1 MTIRRVSLLLCIAV
15 IFSACGWNSRNEVNE
30 NVFVVSFNNGLRPEL
45 SDISPAPIP
54 GKNKLNITRNDQLQV
69 RNGQWQEL
77 EKTAAKKPYD
87 YYQADEFPF
96 FLIIDIEKKELA
108 GVYIEH
114 GNNMHVILFNN
125 SEPLHDGSIYQIHFA
140 VYTPQFVFKVLG
152 DKVYYARIRD

>member
-1 MTIRRVSLLLCIAV
+1 MLKKGMIKQYGVYGPEAV
-15 IFSACGWNSRNEVNE
+15 VPYDNFIK
-30 NVFVVSFNNGLRPEL
+30 EL
-45 SDISPAPIP
+45 
-54 GKNKLNITRNDQLQV
+54 GKRKM
-69 RNGQWQEL
+69 
-77 EKTAAKKPYD
+77 YD